1 MDSEMLLRVFVDG
14 NQWCA
19 VYHEDFINLQE
30 SPAGFGNS
38 VAGAVADLMFQ
49 TSGVGPGG
57 RPFSI
62 K

>member
-14 NQWCA
+14 NKWCA

-38 VAGAVADLMFQ
+38 VAEAVDNLMFQ
-49 TSGVGPGG
+49 SSGDDLPSKV
-57 RPFSI
+57 
-62 K
+62 KEA